1 MYSINDYIKHTIMF
15 SNSIVVKSLGA
26 AIAINKTVMNLTFT
40 TIPQDKTTWRYFM
53 NISGKKHPTN
63 NDVMVYII
71 ETGKKE
77 LLTKEIL
84 DKYPVTKKE
93 LLNNESYYDDLINE
107 YPKDRLYIHGC
118 LYPVDMKTAI
128 AAPEGTIL
136 AYNPK
141 YVEDAEYSLIKE
153 LNSFTTNYFRRW
165 YIKEYTIVDEL
176 YIAGVLANLFAILPA
191 KIMNIRLSKIMTPE
205 VHSFHMEHFF
215 RSTLDLWE
223 PAQVLTPASRMWL
236 YKNLRYLKNNIGKNS
251 TLNTIIEKIFNANAM
266 GLGSYNI
273 RVNDV
278 AYNLD
283 SRTNDPKK
291 IPISEPIFTR
301 PSNVLSGIKLNN
313 YYAADNNKTIDT
325 DTVINLELNS
335 LKIDKLNNEPTDR
348 DKFIINN
355 AVKDINNTVY
365 DKQDTKIIELSSSKL
380 FKMYGSDIYK
390 VILDHWVYFTQNNVV
405 EYTIEYVDPNTNTI
419 YTVNP
424 RIALLIM
431 LKYLVYVTGNP
442 KLKLTKLFYNYV
454 LNPDSDIIYEILYKL
469 KEDGLTDVMFNQ
481 LVSLYPNANRYIS
494 GTRET
499 CEYIKS
505 SIDFYTAC
513 WYADAN
519 SSSISV
525 SANIKHL
532 LQLATIYG
540 TYDLTDKPDGETID
554 ELLLKEGIEID
565 VTMDYDVV
573 GAIQALFKA
582 AVLIDVDSQSEMDSS
597 IELYMELL
605 NKLTSYTVQT
615 INSKTEEEKIFV
627 YYNNT
632 DVYRTYR
639 GVIQAKDGLMVP
651 YDTSYVPIKSYAN
664 SFVDAINSEII
675 DVEIPE
681 IATAE
686 WPIRG
691 YMININTWL
700 SQVDHMLAIEVHDY
714 PVVDADD
721 LEFYNDFITQAS
733 GSLTPYDKGHTDI
746 NALHSS
752 FNDIPTTNYAGPGV
766 EQEDDNKYINIPNT
780 IEGYGFVF
788 NSNSGTTDQ
797 ALIIEIEEA
806 I

>member
-714 PVVDADD
+714 PVVDVDD

-733 GSLTPYDKGHTDI
+733 GSLTPYDKGRTDI

>member
-153 LNSFTTNYFRRW
+153 LNSFTTNYFKRW

-176 YIAGVLANLFAILPA
+176 YIAGVLANLFAILPS

-405 EYTIEYVDPNTNTI
+405 EYTIEYVDPNTNSI

-714 PVVDADD
+714 PVVDVDD
-721 LEFYNDFITQAS
+721 LEFYNDCITQAS

>member
-540 TYDLTDKPDGETID
+540 TYDLTDKPGGETID

-714 PVVDADD
+714 PVVDVDD

-766 EQEDDNKYINIPNT
+766 DQEDDNKYISIPNT

>member
-153 LNSFTTNYFRRW
+153 LNSFTTNYFKRW

-176 YIAGVLANLFAILPA
+176 YIAGVLANLFAILPS

-405 EYTIEYVDPNTNTI
+405 EYTIEYVDPNTNSI

-714 PVVDADD
+714 PVVDVDD

-788 NSNSGTTDQ
+788 NGNSGTTDQ

>member
-118 LYPVDMKTAI
+118 LYPVDIKTAI

-405 EYTIEYVDPNTNTI
+405 EYTIEYVDPNTNSI

-714 PVVDADD
+714 PVVDVDD

-788 NSNSGTTDQ
+788 NGNSGTTDQ

>member
-153 LNSFTTNYFRRW
+153 LNSFTTNYFKRW

-540 TYDLTDKPDGETID
+540 TYDLTDKPGGETID

-714 PVVDADD
+714 PVVDVDD

-766 EQEDDNKYINIPNT
+766 EQEDDNKYISIPNT

>member
-153 LNSFTTNYFRRW
+153 LNSFTTNYFKRW

-176 YIAGVLANLFAILPA
+176 YIAGVLANLFAILPS

-405 EYTIEYVDPNTNTI
+405 EYTIEYVDPNTNSI

-540 TYDLTDKPDGETID
+540 TYDLTDKPGGETID

-714 PVVDADD
+714 PVVDVDD

>member
-153 LNSFTTNYFRRW
+153 LNSFTTNYFKRW

-405 EYTIEYVDPNTNTI
+405 EYTIEYVDPNTNSI

-714 PVVDADD
+714 PVVDVDD

>member
-153 LNSFTTNYFRRW
+153 LNSFTTNYFKRW

-176 YIAGVLANLFAILPA
+176 YIAGVLANLFAILPS

-405 EYTIEYVDPNTNTI
+405 EYTIEYVDPNTNSI

-540 TYDLTDKPDGETID
+540 TYDLTDKPGGETID

-714 PVVDADD
+714 PVVDVDD

-788 NSNSGTTDQ
+788 NGNSGTTDQ

>member
-405 EYTIEYVDPNTNTI
+405 EYTIEYVDPNTNSI

-714 PVVDADD
+714 PVVDVDD
-721 LEFYNDFITQAS
+721 LEFYNDFIIQAS

-788 NSNSGTTDQ
+788 NGNSGTTDQ

>member
-153 LNSFTTNYFRRW
+153 LNSFTTNYFKRW

-390 VILDHWVYFTQNNVV
+390 VILEHWVYFTQNNVV

-714 PVVDADD
+714 PVVDVDD

-733 GSLTPYDKGHTDI
+733 GSLTPYDKGRTDI

>member
-118 LYPVDMKTAI
+118 LYPVDIKTAI

-153 LNSFTTNYFRRW
+153 LNSFTTNYFKRW

-405 EYTIEYVDPNTNTI
+405 EYTIEYVDPNTNSI

-714 PVVDADD
+714 PVVDVDD

-788 NSNSGTTDQ
+788 NGNSGTTDQ

>member
-1 MYSINDYIKHTIMF
+1 MF

-118 LYPVDMKTAI
+118 LYPVDIKTAI

-153 LNSFTTNYFRRW
+153 LNSFTTNYFKRW

-176 YIAGVLANLFAILPA
+176 YIAGVLANLFAILPS

-390 VILDHWVYFTQNNVV
+390 VILDHWVYFTQNNVL
-405 EYTIEYVDPNTNTI
+405 EYTIEYVDPNTNSI

-714 PVVDADD
+714 PVVDVDD

-788 NSNSGTTDQ
+788 NGNSGTTDQ

>member
-118 LYPVDMKTAI
+118 LYPVDIKTAI

-153 LNSFTTNYFRRW
+153 LNSFTTNYFKRW

-499 CEYIKS
+499 YEYIKS

-554 ELLLKEGIEID
+554 ELLLKEGIKID

-714 PVVDADD
+714 PVVDVDD

>member
-118 LYPVDMKTAI
+118 LYPVDIKTAI

-153 LNSFTTNYFRRW
+153 LNSFTTNYFKRW

-176 YIAGVLANLFAILPA
+176 YIAGVLANLFAILPS

-405 EYTIEYVDPNTNTI
+405 EYTIEYVDPNTNSI

-714 PVVDADD
+714 PVVDVDD

-746 NALHSS
+746 KALHSS

>member
-118 LYPVDMKTAI
+118 LYPVDIKTAI

-153 LNSFTTNYFRRW
+153 LNSFTTNYFKRW

-176 YIAGVLANLFAILPA
+176 YIAGVLANLFAILPS

-405 EYTIEYVDPNTNTI
+405 EYTIEYVDPNTNSI

-714 PVVDADD
+714 PVVDVDD

>member
-540 TYDLTDKPDGETID
+540 TYDLTDKPDGESID

-714 PVVDADD
+714 PVVDVDD

>member
-118 LYPVDMKTAI
+118 LYPVDIKTAI

-153 LNSFTTNYFRRW
+153 LNSFTTNYFKRW

-176 YIAGVLANLFAILPA
+176 YIAGVLANLFAILPS

-714 PVVDADD
+714 PVVDVDD

-788 NSNSGTTDQ
+788 NGNSGTTDQ

>member
-153 LNSFTTNYFRRW
+153 LNSFTTNYFKRW

-176 YIAGVLANLFAILPA
+176 YIAGVLANLFAILPS

-405 EYTIEYVDPNTNTI
+405 EYTIEYVDPNTNSI

-597 IELYMELL
+597 IELYMGLL

-714 PVVDADD
+714 PVVDVDD

>member
-153 LNSFTTNYFRRW
+153 LNSFTTNYFKRW

-176 YIAGVLANLFAILPA
+176 YIAGVLANLFAILPS

-405 EYTIEYVDPNTNTI
+405 EYTIEYVDPNTNSI

-714 PVVDADD
+714 PVVDVDD

>member
-153 LNSFTTNYFRRW
+153 LNSFTTNYFKRW

-390 VILDHWVYFTQNNVV
+390 VILEHWVYFTQNNVV

-714 PVVDADD
+714 PVVDVDD

>member
-118 LYPVDMKTAI
+118 LYPVDIKTAI

-153 LNSFTTNYFRRW
+153 LNSFTTNYFKRW

-223 PAQVLTPASRMWL
+223 PVQVLTPASRMWL

-405 EYTIEYVDPNTNTI
+405 EYTIEYVDPNTNSI

-714 PVVDADD
+714 PVVDVDD

-788 NSNSGTTDQ
+788 NGNSGTTDQ

>member
-118 LYPVDMKTAI
+118 LYPVDIKTAI

-153 LNSFTTNYFRRW
+153 LNSFTTNYFKRW

-714 PVVDADD
+714 PVVDVDD

>member
-118 LYPVDMKTAI
+118 LYPVDIKTAI

-153 LNSFTTNYFRRW
+153 LNSFTTNYFKRW

-176 YIAGVLANLFAILPA
+176 YIAGVLANLFAILPS

-405 EYTIEYVDPNTNTI
+405 EYTIEYVDPNTNSI

-700 SQVDHMLAIEVHDY
+700 SQLDHMLAIEVHDY
-714 PVVDADD
+714 PVVDVDD

-788 NSNSGTTDQ
+788 NGNSGTTDQ

>member
-118 LYPVDMKTAI
+118 LYPVDIKTAI

-153 LNSFTTNYFRRW
+153 LNSFTTNYFKRW

-405 EYTIEYVDPNTNTI
+405 EYTIEYVDPNTNSI

-714 PVVDADD
+714 PVVDVDD

>member
-153 LNSFTTNYFRRW
+153 LNSFTTNYFKRW

-405 EYTIEYVDPNTNTI
+405 EYTIEYVDPNTNSI

>member
-153 LNSFTTNYFRRW
+153 LNSFTTNYFKRW

-405 EYTIEYVDPNTNTI
+405 EYTIEYVDPNTNSI

-714 PVVDADD
+714 PVVDVDD

-788 NSNSGTTDQ
+788 NGNSGTTDQ

>member
-714 PVVDADD
+714 PVVDVDD